1 MGWQPRVAQDP
12 QRAVIVALIAAL
24 WIGVGIFT
32 VFTVFDVISNDPVS
46 AASSSPSPDAPTEA
60 GSTQGVGADGSAPT
74 TGGSSTTSK
83 TAPELPDEGPGVSE
97 PGVLLV
103 VTPSRGGAFDVW
115 ERVRLPDP
123 VDTVTL
129 SPPDVAAAGSQ
140 FEGAEPVVTMV
151 QLSVEGQPIAVADG
165 VVDGPYDIPVEREI
179 TQFDLSYQL
188 DGTSVRS
195 LPSTAR
201 RALAAVSPLLDDTPY
216 NLPVAVIVNGPVL
229 GVDCPLLDLS
239 DRACGRGTPERMEVS
254 PYLPFDDALITV
266 QFDLPGR

>member
-1 MGWQPRVAQDP
+1 MGWQTRVVQDP
-12 QRAVIVALIAAL
+12 QRSLIVVLIAAL

-32 VFTVFDVISNDPVS
+32 VFTVFDVISDDAPRT
-46 AASSSPSPDAPTEA
+46 ASSSPSAATPTEA
-60 GSTQGVGADGSAPT
+60 GSAQGAGAADPALTTAAGPGSTSRPAP
-74 TGGSSTTSK
+74 
-83 TAPELPDEGPGVSE
+83 ALPDEGPGVSS
-97 PGVLLV
+97 PGVLLI

-129 SPPDVAAAGSQ
+129 SPPDVAGAGSQ
-140 FEGAEPVVTMV
+140 FEAAEPVVTMV
-151 QLSVEGQPIAVADG
+151 QLSVDGQPIPVPDG
-165 VVDGPYDIPVEREI
+165 VVDGPYDVPVEAQI
-179 TQFDLSYQL
+179 TEFDLSYQL

-216 NLPVAVIVNGPVL
+216 NLPVSVIVNGPVL

-239 DRACGRGTPERMEVS
+239 DRACGRGTQERMQVS
-254 PYLPFDDALITV
+254 PNLPFDDAVVTI
-266 QFDLPGR
+266 QFDLPG